1 MKRRILFVIAIA
13 FSITLCSQNS
23 TQNSIVE
30 SNNDFSFD
38 ILKQVNTVDTSKTGT
53 NLFVS
58 PFSIYDALAMAYDGA
73 NKKTATEMRKVMKF
87 KKNQTESHNDFVKL
101 LNEYKQDKSVFTIS
115 NAAVAQKN
123 YNFLDS
129 YIKCLKD
136 FDATISQADFSN
148 DAERADAVKKVNN
161 WVAKNTNKKITEL
174 ISKNDVNEITKLIL
188 LNAIYFNAN
197 WAVEFKGEKTRQMT
211 FYGKNSVEYVT
222 DFMNGTQ
229 DVALSESD
237 DAQMMKID
245 YEKGM
250 ASMFIIMPKEN
261 VDIDKYIAGLDIEK
275 FDKLGKTLQTIKAD
289 VSMPKFKIESR
300 FEMKKFLMDLGI
312 KAAFSKSADFSKMN
326 GKSNLLI
333 DEVIHKSF
341 IEVSEKGTEAA
352 AATAVIVREKTA
364 VANKNP
370 KVTIN
375 RPFVFVIKENK
386 NNAILFAG
394 KYVKPEKSK

>member
-1 MKRRILFVIAIA
+1 MKKKLLFIVAIAI
-13 FSITLCSQNS
+13 STTMCS
-23 TQNSIVE
+23 QNSIVE
-30 SNNDFSFD
+30 SNNSFTFDVMRNINKDD
-38 ILKQVNTVDTSKTGT
+38 ISKDGT
-53 NLFVS
+53 NMFVS

-73 NKKTATEMRKVMKF
+73 AKKTAKEMRSVMKF
-87 KKNQTESHNDFVKL
+87 KKDQTESHDEFVKL
-101 LNEYKQDKSVFTIS
+101 LNEYKKDNSVFTIT

-129 YIKCLKD
+129 YMKCLKD
-136 FDATISQADFSN
+136 FDATISQADFSKPE
-148 DAERADAVKKVNN
+148 ERADAVKKIND
-161 WVAKNTNKKITEL
+161 WVSKNTNKKITDLLSNNDIDEL
-174 ISKNDVNEITKLIL
+174 TRLIL

-197 WAVEFKGEKTRQMT
+197 WSTEFKGEKTRQMT

-229 DVALSESD
+229 NVALSQSD

-245 YEKGM
+245 YEKEK

-261 VDIDKYIAGLDIEK
+261 VDIDKYISELDEQKFASLEK
-275 FDKLGKTLQTIKAD
+275 TMQTFKAD

-300 FEMKKFLMDLGI
+300 FEMKKVLMEMGI
-312 KAAFSKSADFSKMN
+312 KAAFTKSADFSKMN

-352 AATAVIVREKTA
+352 AATAVVVREKSM
-364 VANKNP
+364 VMKDNP
-370 KVTIN
+370 KVVIN
-375 RPFVFVIKENK
+375 RPFVFVIRENK
-386 NNAILFAG
+386 NNAILFIG